1 MPHTPPAEGASAQRH
16 SANPPESTP
25 LLLRPRDW
33 QTPQIKSV
41 IPAARDA
48 IIAITSLPRE
58 RLTLV
63 VALTVVL
70 VIATLVFIYLMTRR
84 R

>member
-1 MPHTPPAEGASAQRH
+1 MGDASVKLPL
-16 SANPPESTP
+16 ANPPETTP

-33 QTPQIKSV
+33 QAPQIKQV

-48 IIAITSLPRE
+48 IRAITSLPRK

-63 VALTVVL
+63 IALAAVLAVAAVVF
-70 VIATLVFIYLMTRR
+70 VYLLLRR